1 MNSSRADNNFIP
13 PECSVYKA
21 VGGKLSDSDTQARN
35 VLIFIVITN
44 SVISPLTAAFN
55 MLLMIAV
62 KTKRRL
68 REHKSNILLACLA
81 VTDLVVGVIVQPML
95 IVVSIID
102 LVGEITRELCLLQIC
117 TKFMTSLLVD
127 SSLIHLALVSGE
139 RYLATKHVYA
149 YANGLVTE
157 VRLLVASGLAWLL
170 SLILH
175 IPLFLNESV
184 FYAIN
189 STFIGISL
197 AIITFC
203 HVTVYREVRRQQKTL
218 STQQVTE
225 EARQKFLKD
234 KKVFKLTAAIVAVL
248 FFCYL
253 PITVVRIV
261 LNWSGVISIKV
272 RFIILFLSV
281 SLTLFNSFLNPL
293 IYAIRMR
300 QFRVAFIELLCRTT
314 NLAEAEEMERNMF
327 GWPNAVTVMNRGQK
341 QDKEHQNT
349 EHHDGGQQ
357 IWNVSM

>member
-44 SVISPLTAAFN
+44 IVISPLTATLN
-55 MLLMIAV
+55 MLSMIAV

-68 REHKSNILLACLA
+68 RKHKSNILLACLA
-81 VTDLVVGVIVQPML
+81 VTDFAVGVIAQPML

-102 LVGEITRELCLLQIC
+102 LVGEITRELCLLQIS
-117 TKFMTSLLVD
+117 TQFMTSLLVN

-157 VRLLVASGLAWLL
+157 VRLLVASGLAWLF

-175 IPLFLNESV
+175 IPLFVKISV
-184 FYAIN
+184 FYATNNI
-189 STFIGISL
+189 FIGISL

-234 KKVFKLTAAIVAVL
+234 KKVFKLTATIVAVL

-261 LNWSGVISIKV
+261 LNWSGLMSIKV
-272 RFIILFLSV
+272 RFTILFFSV
-281 SLTLFNSFLNPL
+281 SFTLFNSFLNPL
-293 IYAIRMR
+293 IYAIRIR
-300 QFRVAFIELLCRTT
+300 QFRVALIELLCRTT
-314 NLAEAEEMERNMF
+314 NFAEAEEMERNMF
-327 GWPNAVTVMNRGQK
+327 GWSNAVAVMDRGQK
-341 QDKEHQNT
+341 QEE
-349 EHHDGGQQ
+349 EHHNEGQQ
-357 IWNVSM
+357 ISNVSM

>member
-13 PECSVYKA
+13 PECSVYKT

-44 SVISPLTAAFN
+44 IVLSPLTATFN
-55 MLLMIAV
+55 MLSMIAV
-62 KTKRRL
+62 KTRRRL

-81 VTDLVVGVIVQPML
+81 VTDLAVGVIVQPML
-95 IVVSIID
+95 TVVSIID

-117 TKFMTSLLVD
+117 TQFMTSFLVN

-175 IPLFLNESV
+175 IPIFVKISV
-184 FYAIN
+184 FYVTNNIV
-189 STFIGISL
+189 IGISL

-225 EARQKFLKD
+225 EARQKILKD
-234 KKVFKLTAAIVAVL
+234 KKVFKLTATIVAVL

-261 LNWSGVISIKV
+261 LNWSGLMSIKV
-272 RFIILFLSV
+272 RFTILFFSV
-281 SLTLFNSFLNPL
+281 SFTLFNSFLNPL
-293 IYAIRMR
+293 IYAIRVR

-327 GWPNAVTVMNRGQK
+327 RRRNAVAVMDRGQK
-341 QDKEHQNT
+341 QEE
-349 EHHDGGQQ
+349 EHHDEGQQ
-357 IWNVSM
+357 ISNVST